1 VEKMKGRRGDEG
13 KQRTKAER
21 NNIEMDQM

>member
-1 VEKMKGRRGDEG
+1 VEKMKGRRGDKG

-21 NNIEMDQM
+21 NNIEMDKM

>member
-1 VEKMKGRRGDEG
+1 MKGRREG
-13 KQRTKAER
+13 KGKQKTKAER

>member
-1 VEKMKGRRGDEG
+1 VEKMKGRRGDKG

-21 NNIEMDQM
+21 NNMEMDQM

>member
-1 VEKMKGRRGDEG
+1 MKGRRGDEG